1 MKIKLLFSVLVC
13 LFFSMA
19 LQAQNPKLPP
29 APPVQSI
36 KYQVCRWTE
45 KANIK
50 IGNKAISKGAIFS
63 DPKMLKFSKDKD
75 WVNAIIVG
83 SGNKGLVFSYD
94 CSTTPCQT
102 IKTEVPANQKKME
115 STDPK
120 DLIRQN
126 MIKPVA
132 KKVN

>member
-1 MKIKLLFSVLVC
+1 MNVKCLFSGLAC
-13 LFFSMA
+13 LFFLMA
-19 LQAQNPKLPP
+19 LAAQNPKLPP
-29 APPVQSI
+29 APPRQTI

-50 IGNKAISKGAIFS
+50 IGNKAISKDAIFS

-75 WVNAIIVG
+75 WVNAIVVG
-83 SGNKGLVFSYD
+83 SGNKGVVFSYD
-94 CSTTPCQT
+94 CSKTPCKT
-102 IKTEVPANQKKME
+102 IKTDVSANKHRME

-120 DLIRQN
+120 DLVRQN
-126 MIKPVA
+126 MTKPVA